1 MRLNL
6 PLRNIREI
14 GLTLVEVIAFLIVAG
29 VAAAALMPMFRNVL
43 QRSPDSNEIVRA
55 THLAQSRMEL
65 ILAQR
70 VSAGYS
76 GINDPC
82 QAANPP
88 ACAVPGSFSLTV
100 LGVPTVLAW
109 PVNTDTS
116 QFRLITVRVT
126 GPSGTVAAELSAVAA
141 AY

>member
-1 MRLNL
+1 VGT
-6 PLRNIREI
+6 PKGREL
-14 GLTLVEVIAFLIVAG
+14 GFSLVEVIAFLIVMG
-29 VAAAALMPMFRNVL
+29 VGAAALLPMFRNVL
-43 QRSPDSNEIVRA
+43 PRSLDSSEIVRA

-70 VSAGYS
+70 AASGFS

-88 ACAVPGSFSLTV
+88 ACAVPSGYSLTV
-100 LGVPTVLAW
+100 LGVPTALAW
-109 PVNTDTS
+109 PVNTDST

-126 GPSGTVAAELSAVAA
+126 GPSGATNSELSAVAA
-141 AY
+141 QY